1 MPAGNVMTDRRR
13 TARGSF
19 CLAGARLPA
28 ANPPTLPGDCC
39 HNSNKVVLESY
50 TTAWRMWAST
60 TMQPC
65 NLMNFRLVMLVL
77 MLMVKQLQLNCTVA
91 FYVIALLLNA
101 IINNDQDDFYLQA
114 ESHTLLNPM
123 LHNK

>member
-1 MPAGNVMTDRRR
+1 
-13 TARGSF
+13 
-19 CLAGARLPA
+19 
-28 ANPPTLPGDCC
+28 
-39 HNSNKVVLESY
+39 
-50 TTAWRMWAST
+50 
-60 TMQPC
+60 
-65 NLMNFRLVMLVL
+65 MNFRLVMLVL